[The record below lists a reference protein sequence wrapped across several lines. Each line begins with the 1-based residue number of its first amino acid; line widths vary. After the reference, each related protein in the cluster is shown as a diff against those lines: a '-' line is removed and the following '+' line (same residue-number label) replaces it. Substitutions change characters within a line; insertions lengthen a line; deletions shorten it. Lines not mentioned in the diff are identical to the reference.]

1 MTRVVTRAR
10 RDEGARLAWL
20 TAARRLRRR
29 LEARYARLVALAV
42 TEIPEERRLPLA
54 AV

>member
-1 MTRVVTRAR
+1 MLTLAR
-10 RDEGARLAWL
+10 REQGGLLAWP
-20 TAARRLRRR
+20 AEARRLRRR
-29 LEARYARLVALAV
+29 LEERYARLAALAQ